1 MEYHL
6 EKQIRLSEK
15 PKFDSLY
22 PWCLE
27 EIDGTGEKTGRDW
40 IPWSWRLPFTVSEL
54 RLDHGLRLDHERDKT
69 QDFKESKIIAGNLH
83 PGICND
89 GEYLENKP
97 WFSMLGTN
105 REITNFYIRMHAIS
119 GDESEYC
126 KIYGFISYTSE
137 IDFYEQTEPD
147 CIQINVG
154 LSEDKFNRLADL
166 ISNKMIDVARINVRK
181 VSGFYSRWSP
191 DVRTGSVKV
200 LTPHKKDQMVIMPE
214 DCKIDPPRLGKV
226 EEFELNLIT
235 RCKLFPKQNFETL
248 NISKLFEEEEVFS
261 EEEIQIDEHEDIN
274 KQLLTTIVQ
283 NQLEILK
290 LRTPLW
296 IIAVLLGAFVLLELI

>member
-1 MEYHL
+1 MECHL
-6 EKQIRLSEK
+6 EKQIRLNEK
-15 PKFDSLY
+15 SKLDSLY

-27 EIDGTGEKTGRDW
+27 EIDGTGEKIGRDC
-40 IPWSWRLPFTVSEL
+40 IPWIWRLPFTVSEL
-54 RLDHGLRLDHERDKT
+54 RLDHGLRLDHEQDKT

-89 GEYLENKP
+89 GKYLEDKP
-97 WFSMLGTN
+97 WFSMLGTD
-105 REITNFYIRMHAIS
+105 REITDFYIRMHAIS

-126 KIYGFISYTSE
+126 KIYGFVSYKDDE
-137 IDFYEQTEPD
+137 YEQPD
-147 CIQINVG
+147 TIQITVG
-154 LSEDKFNRLADL
+154 LSEVKFNRLADL
-166 ISNKMIDVARINVRK
+166 ISNKMIDVARINVSK
-181 VSGFYSRWSP
+181 VSGFYSGWSP
-191 DVRTGSVKV
+191 DIKTSYVKV
-200 LTPHKKDQMVIMPE
+200 LTPHKTDQKIIMPE
-214 DCKIDPPRLGKV
+214 GCKINLPRLGKV
-226 EEFELNLIT
+226 GEFELNLIT
-235 RCKLFPKQNFETL
+235 RCKFFPKQNLETL